1 MAEKKGRRV
10 RVYVNVLKGPAACSA
25 DRNTVIVEG
34 TTTLGPEAF
43 EARLQCF
50 MQTLDQ
56 QIGTMSL
63 NNVMGDNGRRIM
75 RMTNALD
82 EGV

>member
-56 QIGTMSL
+56 
-63 NNVMGDNGRRIM
+63 
-75 RMTNALD
+75 
-82 EGV
+82 